1 MHIDQSQPEGHEA
14 LDFRTSTGMPHTL
27 AAPQAAPLEM
37 NSLGDFMPAQTAQR
51 LVEWSTAK
59 STLSADRL
67 IVLGLLAGAFIAVG
81 AAFFTGVMNVS
92 SLGDGPTRLLGG
104 IVFSGGLLLVCVS
117 GAELSTGNCMLFTA
131 WASRRLTLIDVG
143 RNLLIAYAANAAGA
157 LAFAM
162 LVAGSGLLQSGYGRT
177 AAAIAEAKM
186 NLSFEQ
192 AFVRGILCNA
202 LVCIAIWMITAA
214 RTIPSKLVG
223 LIFPISA
230 FITLGFEHSIAN
242 FYLVP
247 AGLLAGAAG
256 SIGAAVTN
264 LVAVTLGK
272 LVGGLVI
279 ALAFWMAY
287 LRDTDSKPARSA
299 RFWLASPPC
308 M

>member
-1 MHIDQSQPEGHEA
+1 MHIDQSQPEGHQA
-14 LDFRTSTGMPHTL
+14 LDFRTSTGVPHTL
-27 AAPQAAPLEM
+27 AAPQAAPPEM
-37 NSLGDFMPAQTAQR
+37 NSLGDLMPTQTAQR

-67 IVLGLLAGAFIAVG
+67 VALGVLAGAFIAIG

-214 RTIPSKLVG
+214 RTIPSKLVS

-242 FYLVP
+242 FYFVP

-256 SIGAAVTN
+256 SFGAAVTN
-264 LVAVTLGK
+264 LVAVTLGN

-279 ALAFWMAY
+279 ALVFWMAY
-287 LRDTDSKPARSA
+287 LRDTDSKPVRWA
-299 RFWLASPPC
+299 RF
-308 M
+308 

>member
-1 MHIDQSQPEGHEA
+1 
-14 LDFRTSTGMPHTL
+14 
-27 AAPQAAPLEM
+27 
-37 NSLGDFMPAQTAQR
+37 
-51 LVEWSTAK
+51 
-59 STLSADRL
+59 
-67 IVLGLLAGAFIAVG
+67 
-81 AAFFTGVMNVS
+81 
-92 SLGDGPTRLLGG
+92 
-104 IVFSGGLLLVCVS
+104 
-117 GAELSTGNCMLFTA
+117 
-131 WASRRLTLIDVG
+131 
-143 RNLLIAYAANAAGA
+143 
-157 LAFAM
+157 
-162 LVAGSGLLQSGYGRT
+162 
-177 AAAIAEAKM
+177 M

-214 RTIPSKLVG
+214 RTIPSTLVG

-256 SIGAAVTN
+256 SFGAAVTN
-264 LVAVTLGK
+264 LVAVTVGN

-287 LRDTDSKPARSA
+287 LRDTDSKPARLA